1 MNIPAEAF
9 LMFPVFLLSLTV
21 HEFSHALTAY
31 WGGDR
36 TAAYQG
42 RLTLNPIAHIDPIGT
57 IILPLLAIFS
67 NVPFLFGWA
76 KPVPVQEENFR
87 RPGWGMIVA
96 IAGPASNFLLVLLT
110 VLLLKIWKI
119 IVPGHLP
126 DAAATIIGYMIIIN
140 IVLMVFNMIPIPPLD
155 GSHVLWHLV
164 IKNHEEWYQ
173 YFFMASR
180 FGILI
185 LMLLFM
191 FPMTRALFHSLIGFF
206 IGLTGW
212 IIGF

>member
-1 MNIPAEAF
+1 
-9 LMFPVFLLSLTV
+9 LGRRS
-21 HEFSHALTAY
+21 
-31 WGGDR
+31 D
-36 TAAYQG
+36 AAYQG
-42 RLTLNPIAHIDPIGT
+42 RPPLNPIAHIDPMARFSAAPCHFLQRAI
-57 IILPLLAIFS
+57 PL
-67 NVPFLFGWA
+67 GWA

-164 IKNHEEWYQ
+164 IKNHEECISISYGLTFWK
-173 YFFMASR
+173 FDSNAS
-180 FGILI
+180 I
-185 LMLLFM
+185 M
-191 FPMTRALFHSLIGFF
+191 FP
-206 IGLTGW
+206 
-212 IIGF
+212 